1 MQQRHAPV
9 DPTCVGGR
17 AVSHGVVA
25 VAGRRSSTCRR
36 PRARHLCAACSGY
49 IYMGRRWAM
58 AIVRPRRRRGPEEEE
73 EPHYYST
80 LINCQNWHPWRGDVD
95 GDHARRAATYAMEAL
110 LCPVRAGSSSIMQ
123 CAYTSKERGS
133 QSVWG
138 KSRPFKL
145 FLTDWLMMRSMLL
158 VKRITKITK
167 QLAYQYSMYI

>member
-49 IYMGRRWAM
+49 IYGKTMGDGHRTSTAATRTGGGRRTTSLLLHSDQLPKLTSMTRWYRW
-58 AIVRPRRRRGPEEEE
+58 RP
-73 EPHYYST
+73 
-80 LINCQNWHPWRGDVD
+80 
-95 GDHARRAATYAMEAL
+95 RRAATYAMEAL
-110 LCPVRAGSSSIMQ
+110 LCPVRAGSSSMQ

-133 QSVWG
+133 IPVSVG
-138 KSRPFKL
+138 EITAFQIIP
-145 FLTDWLMMRSMLL
+145 DWLIDDEKY
-158 VKRITKITK
+158 VTC
-167 QLAYQYSMYI
+167 